1 MQINYK
7 KTSAR
12 LMTLILAS
20 LLLAG
25 CSKTTRP
32 DDPDTKIV
40 APSDTKPTSDLDKN
54 NTTKPE
60 TSVETDSPVT
70 AAPPETTSSPET
82 SGTTGA
88 TEDDTFPGFPE
99 TTLPA
104 DTIAPVTIA
113 TYRYQFV
120 TSSATYYV
128 DADYNLGI
136 SSGNNAPV
144 FYSGKMTEI
153 ELSDGKYMSVYSP
166 DLNVSLV
173 INPDGAPINVI
184 TGRIV
189 NPADGHIITYTSENE
204 FRMLNKNFAYAS
216 DETFRG
222 WNEREDG
229 CLALF
234 HGKGDIWISDGNQI
248 IDKKTFDLIYY
259 FADIYLLV
267 RENDHLMMYNTN
279 FEMLEDY
286 GEISLSNKFHF
297 DETVR
302 EGKKRNHFTFHFDK
316 GTFRYDPPEE
326 ETENIAGNS

>member
-1 MQINYK
+1 MRINYK
-7 KTSAR
+7 KTPAR
-12 LMTLILAS
+12 LMTLLLAS

-25 CSKTTRP
+25 CTKTNDP
-32 DDPDTKIV
+32 DSPDTKIV
-40 APSDTKPTSDLDKN
+40 APTGSDTSSGLDKN
-54 NTTKPE
+54 YTSEPE
-60 TSVETDSPVT
+60 TSAETDSPVT
-70 AAPPETTSSPET
+70 VAPPETTSSPET
-82 SGTTGA
+82 TGA
-88 TEDDTFPGFPE
+88 TGDDTFPFPE
-99 TTLPA
+99 TTLPT
-104 DTIAPVTIA
+104 DTIAPVTVA

-120 TSSATYYV
+120 TSTATYYV

-136 SSGNNAPV
+136 SSGNAAPV

-173 INPDGAPINVI
+173 INPDGAPLNII
-184 TGRIV
+184 SGRV
-189 NPADGHIITYTSENE
+189 VSPSDGHLIAYTTDSE
-204 FRMLNKNFAYAS
+204 FRLLNRNFAYAS

-248 IDKKTFDLIYY
+248 TDKKTFDLIYY

-279 FEMLEDY
+279 FELLEDY

-302 EGKKRNHFTFHFDK
+302 EGKKRNHFTFYFDE
-316 GTFRYDPPEE
+316 GTFRYEPPAEE
-326 ETENIAGNS
+326 ETAEKT